1 VPEQILPVYQQ
12 KKGDSQIVESDAAI
26 KVLVKF
32 KVRGI
37 LRFLSHAEMLRLFQ
51 RACMRAGIKLQ
62 HSEGFNPRPKL
73 SLPLPKPVGVEVDD
87 DLLCLF
93 LDASTAAFDPERF
106 KEALSAQ
113 LPRHCQVLAVTTAKQ
128 KAAPQ
133 PREASYLLPLS
144 QEHLNKKLK
153 TRIGRLMASDSL
165 NLDRHL
171 NAKRSSFKN
180 VDVRPFIKSIAFDNE
195 GIVIECKTSSAGSV
209 RVDEILDLL
218 ELDEQKLA
226 APVRRTSVEWQ

>member
-1 VPEQILPVYQQ
+1 
-12 KKGDSQIVESDAAI
+12 
-26 KVLVKF
+26 
-32 KVRGI
+32 
-37 LRFLSHAEMLRLFQ
+37 
-51 RACMRAGIKLQ
+51 MRAGIKLQ

-73 SLPLPKPVGVEVDD
+73 SLPLPKPVGVELDD
-87 DLLCLF
+87 DLLCF
-93 LDASTAAFDPERF
+93 SLDASHAFEPERF

-144 QEHLNKKLK
+144 QEHLNKKVK
-153 TRIGRLMASDSL
+153 TRIDRLMASDSL
-165 NLDRHL
+165 NLNRHL
-171 NAKRSSFKN
+171 NAKRSRFKN

-195 GIVIECKTSSAGSV
+195 GIVVECKTSSAGSV
-209 RVDEILDLL
+209 RVDEILELL

-226 APVRRTSVEWQ
+226 APVRRTSVQWQ

>member
-1 VPEQILPVYQQ
+1 
-12 KKGDSQIVESDAAI
+12 
-26 KVLVKF
+26 
-32 KVRGI
+32 
-37 LRFLSHAEMLRLFQ
+37 MLRLFQ

-87 DLLCLF
+87 DLLCLS
-93 LDASTAAFDPERF
+93 LDASHAFEPERF

-144 QEHLNKKLK
+144 QEHLNKKVK
-153 TRIGRLMASDSL
+153 TRIDRLMASDSL
-165 NLDRHL
+165 NLNRYL
-171 NAKRSSFKN
+171 NAERSRFKN

-209 RVDEILDLL
+209 RVDEILELL

-226 APVRRTSVEWQ
+226 APVRRTSVQWQ